1 MCQTLLSAVRAHWKL
16 LLFQV
21 LPDSGRSSTHLQLV
35 SHPYPVPMNGS
46 KQKEVSGKWLLKSP
60 IRLRVMTATVLF
72 VLGWITCERASMKS
86 FLLWPVLFLSLIWFL
101 MTLAKKLTAW
111 DSNSSILSRLP
122 ILGHITQKAME
133 NFCRT
138 PPAFSYFPLNINL
151 STYVEIWIF
160 LVQNDIPK
168 SVFTN

>member
-1 MCQTLLSAVRAHWKL
+1 MCQTLLSAVRARWKL

-46 KQKEVSGKWLLKSP
+46 KHKEVSGRFLKSP
-60 IRLRVMTATVLF
+60 RGYDSNSALCF
-72 VLGWITCERASMKS
+72 VWITCERASMKS

-122 ILGHITQKAME
+122 TLGHITQKAME

-151 STYVEIWIF
+151 STYVDIWIF